1 MRQKFLFSIFFLAT
15 ISFSLQA
22 QNSNLWQTIVG
33 GEQYSGMV
41 AKDCPEDLP
50 GYFVP
55 LKDGSSVLVGS
66 ANDCG
71 RVDTTSLAK
80 QKKYSSAW
88 AAKIDGNGN
97 PIWWKYLF
105 TSKPVELGGYTNDIL
120 NYESVFAKLSR
131 ETSDGGFVTIG
142 TMGSV
147 EKKQLIFMKYD
158 PDGKLVWEKFIL
170 PKEFCDSFC
179 GETDVGVYHL
189 HELSN
194 GKLTA
199 IVSVQYRLEKET
211 KEGNKTTVSSTIE
224 TAYLFVRFSKDGDL
238 KSVKHLKDI
247 KNFPQASLGFSDGGV
262 LLTENTNIQSG
273 KESQK
278 DVILHRID
286 EDGKPVWKK
295 QFGKP
300 GIEEWASVIIPVSD
314 GNLLFAGAVAS
325 SPRNNQTWLMKLTQA
340 GDLLWESV
348 QKTEG
353 LGFLTDIIETP
364 EKEFMSIS
372 ADGEGPLR
380 LVKFSTD
387 GKKLWEKKH
396 TKRLYLAYRII
407 NVPDGFTIA
416 AYTKGKPAVY
426 TDAILIRT
434 DKEGNLS
441 KDAIRKNFP
450 N

>member
-1 MRQKFLFSIFFLAT
+1 MKRHFFSTILLFLFTFPIWS
-15 ISFSLQA
+15 QA
-22 QNSNLWQTIVG
+22 ANLWQTIVG
-33 GEQYSGMV
+33 GEQFSGMV

-71 RVDTTSLAK
+71 RVDTNALAA
-80 QKKYSSAW
+80 QKKYSNAW
-88 AAKIDGNGN
+88 AAKIDGNGS
-97 PIWWKYLF
+97 PVWWRYLF
-105 TSKPVELGGYTNDIL
+105 TSKPVELGGYTQSVL
-120 NYESVFAKLSR
+120 TYESVFAKLSS

-142 TMGSV
+142 TIGSV

-158 PDGKLVWEKFIL
+158 SDGKLVWERFIL

-194 GKLTA
+194 GKWTA
-199 IVSVQYRLEKET
+199 IVSVQSRVEKET
-211 KEGNKTTVSSTIE
+211 KEGNKTTVTSTIE

-262 LLTENTNIQSG
+262 LLAENTNVQSG

-300 GIEEWASVIIPVSD
+300 GIEEWASRIIPLSD

-325 SPRNNQTWLMKLTQA
+325 SPRNNQAWLMKLSQS
-340 GDLLWESV
+340 GDLLWETV
-348 QKTEG
+348 HKTEG

-380 LVKFSTD
+380 LVKFSAD
-387 GKKLWEKKH
+387 GKKLWEKKN

-407 NVPDGFTIA
+407 NAPDGFIIA
-416 AYTKGKPAVY
+416 AYTKGKPAIY

-441 KDAIRKNFP
+441 KDAVRKNFP